1 MIREEITQRTIEY
14 LNDTDFKGE
23 KPSLMIVDFVIQK
36 FKEHRHYP
44 SSFSEEKV
52 EKDMEKYIP
61 IMAMAVVDLMC
72 KEGAEGEI
80 SHSETVLTENT
91 RMLIFQNQFLA
102 IYCHMLAFYK
112 EDCA

>member
-80 SHSETVLTENT
+80 SHSENGVNREYENAYISKS
-91 RMLIFQNQFLA
+91 IFSNILPYVG
-102 IYCHMLAFYK
+102 IL
-112 EDCA
+112 